1 MATLR
6 ICFIGD
12 SFVNGTGDPTCLGWT
27 GRICAAAS
35 DRGHDLTYYN
45 LGIRRQTSA
54 DIQARWQQ
62 EVSLRLPP
70 ATDEAVGHALG
81 QAPGPAPGPAP
92 AQKAAQKT
100 AQKTAQKAGKKAGE
114 SRLVFSFGVN
124 DTYLEAGGRRLSLQ
138 ASLDH
143 AQQILV
149 AARSRYPTLMVG
161 PPPVG
166 ADVGH
171 NLRIAQLSQ
180 QLIVLCR
187 ELQVPYLEVF
197 GDLNHS
203 SVWMKEATAHD
214 GSHPRAAGY
223 GELADL
229 VGDWSHWRAWVP

>member
-27 GRICAAAS
+27 GRICAAAIA
-35 DRGHDLTYYN
+35 RGHDVTHYN
-45 LGIRRQTSA
+45 LGIRRQTST
-54 DIQARWQQ
+54 DIQARWQE

-70 ATDEAVGHALG
+70 TPEK
-81 QAPGPAPGPAP
+81 QADKQAKRQPEKQGERQPEKQAERQPDQQPGEG
-92 AQKAAQKT
+92 
-100 AQKTAQKAGKKAGE
+100 
-114 SRLVFSFGVN
+114 RLVFSFGVN
-124 DTYLEAGGRRLSLQ
+124 DTYLEPGGRRLSLQ
-138 ASLDH
+138 NSLDQ
-143 AQQILV
+143 ARQILET
-149 AARSRYPTLMVG
+149 ARSRYPTLMVG

-166 ADVGH
+166 EDVGH

-187 ELQVPYLEVF
+187 ELAVPYLEVF

-223 GELADL
+223 SEMADL